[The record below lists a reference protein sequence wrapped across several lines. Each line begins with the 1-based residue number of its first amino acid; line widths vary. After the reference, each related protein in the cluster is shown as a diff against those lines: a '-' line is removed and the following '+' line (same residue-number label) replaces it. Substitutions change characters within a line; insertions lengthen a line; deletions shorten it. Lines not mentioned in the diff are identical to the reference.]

1 MIKDIT
7 INGDVVLGVSRVQIP
22 DVYEM
27 YDRMLAFV
35 QQQLIINVDIV
46 DDESA
51 MDVIRTFHL
60 LRADLSLIHGTNPL
74 KDLLDPLQLATVT
87 SREEEE

>member
-7 INGDVVLGVSRVQIP
+7 INSDVVVGVSRIQVP

-35 QQQLIINVDIV
+35 QQQLIVNVDIV

-74 KDLLDPLQLATVT
+74 KDLLDPLQLATAPR
-87 SREEEE
+87 REEE